1 LSVPDISLHFLIQ
14 HLKVLNQLPKRLIQ
28 NLILEPATSFA
39 PVLRGTNFSKEITG
53 LAAIANPQSE
63 SRSHEAKAAACARF
77 AFG

>member
-14 HLKVLNQLPKRLIQ
+14 RLKILNQLPKRLIQ
-28 NLILEPATSFA
+28 SLIQVPETSFA
-39 PVLRGTNFSKEITG
+39 PVLRGTNFSKQITG

-63 SRSHEAKAAACARF
+63 SRSHNAGVAACARF